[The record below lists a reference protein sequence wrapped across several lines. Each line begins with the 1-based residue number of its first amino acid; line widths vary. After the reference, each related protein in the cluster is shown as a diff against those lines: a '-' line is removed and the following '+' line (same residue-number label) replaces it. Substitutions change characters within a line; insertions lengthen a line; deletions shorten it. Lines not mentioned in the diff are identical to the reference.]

1 MADNELIEPDFID
14 YPPSFDEFKFHA
26 DYDVNELLASLKT
39 DVFDANE
46 FRRLLLDVKDLI
58 DCMSWAHDESMGSMQ
73 TTIDNI
79 IVQSN
84 NKLMDKYCPQAANL
98 GGNDGTIK

>member
-1 MADNELIEPDFID
+1 MDNELIEPEYAPDFSE
-14 YPPSFDEFKFHA
+14 YKFHA
-26 DYDVNELLASLKT
+26 YDSVKELLTNLKAGL
-39 DVFDANE
+39 FDANE

-58 DCMSWAHDESMGSMQ
+58 DCMSWVHEESMDNMQ

-84 NKLMDKYCPQAANL
+84 NKLLDKYCPQAANL
-98 GGNDGTIK
+98 GGNDGTVK